1 MYWFN
6 DVGSGAWDLCNA
18 FKLKKIT
25 LIAEAT
31 RVLDY
36 KIFKGS
42 KMKGKA
48 NISAI
53 MITNTNVDGELS
65 ITWLLFK

>member
-1 MYWFN
+1 MLEICVMLLRMN
-6 DVGSGAWDLCNA
+6 E
-18 FKLKKIT
+18 IT

-31 RVLDY
+31 RVLVY

-48 NISAI
+48 KISAV

-65 ITWLLFK
+65 IT

>member
-1 MYWFN
+1 VVLEICVMLLMMN
-6 DVGSGAWDLCNA
+6 E
-18 FKLKKIT
+18 IT

-31 RVLDY
+31 RVLVY

-48 NISAI
+48 KISAV

-65 ITWLLFK
+65 IT